1 MGDAIVVMGDPDY
14 GDGIDHAF
22 CVPVI
27 PGCTLETACN
37 FNAEANA
44 NDGTCYSIGDACDD
58 GDDETVLDA
67 IGADCLCT
75 GVPAVLGCTD
85 SSACNFTSEANVD
98 DGSCFFVASGSISGP
113 MNPTAGTTSTYS
125 YNGIPENT
133 YAWSVT
139 NGSIVGPS
147 SGLGLLDIEVE
158 WQLETGGQNASV
170 EVEEVEPSLDCTGSV
185 LLELDI
191 LVNGL
196 GELEAAGMR
205 IYPNPATD
213 VLRIEGLQKW
223 SDNGQVQF
231 VNALGQVIA
240 QHSFQSLE
248 SFTVA
253 VSDMPNGVYTM
264 RLMDQS
270 QSPKASIQTTVLIQR

>member
-1 MGDAIVVMGDPDY
+1 
-14 GDGIDHAF
+14 
-22 CVPVI
+22 
-27 PGCTLETACN
+27 
-37 FNAEANA
+37 
-44 NDGTCYSIGDACDD
+44 
-58 GDDETVLDA
+58 
-67 IGADCLCT
+67 
-75 GVPAVLGCTD
+75 
-85 SSACNFTSEANVD
+85 
-98 DGSCFFVASGSISGP
+98 
-113 MNPTAGTTSTYS
+113 
-125 YNGIPENT
+125 
-133 YAWSVT
+133 
-139 NGSIVGPS
+139 
-147 SGLGLLDIEVE
+147 VE

-270 QSPKASIQTTVLIQR
+270 QNPKASIQTTVLIQR